1 MGFFAFVLGW
11 LAIFLISWMSLVFLS
26 LFAILRFG
34 IDASF
39 FVLSLMIT
47 CLLALA
53 LATWLASKLWHLDQP
68 AIKTPEEA

>member
-34 IDASF
+34 GDPGLVVI
-39 FVLSLMIT
+39 SLMVT
-47 CLLALA
+47 CLFALA

-68 AIKTPEEA
+68 ATKTPEEA